1 MLIALLSFA
10 LPMTATLGK
19 LAPPTNKGKQAN
31 HLARPTHAD
40 QYFEAPVSGAAAL
53 LTMAGLALISR
64 RSASAGE
71 TRNLRGVASA
81 GTESGLRI
89 FINGLSDNVGLDRRT
104 RGECAKCTAA
114 LVCPRRRTG

>member
-19 LAPPTNKGKQAN
+19 QARPTNKGKPAN
-31 HLARPTHAD
+31 HLARPTHAN
-40 QYFEAPVSGAAAL
+40 QYFEALVSGAAAL
-53 LTMAGLALISR
+53 LTMAGLALTSR

-71 TRNLRGVASA
+71 TRNLRGVACA

-89 FINGLSDNVGLDRRT
+89 FISGLSDNVEMTGAHGEVRAQ
-104 RGECAKCTAA
+104 RGYARGR
-114 LVCPRRRTG
+114 PRRLPS